1 MKILFPFNDW
11 AGGFQES
18 MKTACEALGH
28 EVYGCPR
35 YKSSTPLR
43 ILNRIVSYFRI
54 GLEKKIKESRIVSYN
69 KFLIENVIRFK
80 PDIFISIIGQGYL
93 PQTIKYI
100 QQELGIKTVSY
111 VADNPC
117 DPNRSKYFA
126 MALRYFDV
134 LLYPDDIW
142 LKILD
147 RLAPGSMKVKFL
159 GGYDPKYFFP
169 ANVKSANEDHLQKLS
184 HDIVFTGGSYDE
196 SAEGAYRAG
205 ILGQLAEDGYKI
217 QIWGDSGWEFRKKF
231 YPGLDG
237 VINKHRLP
245 YEDLRYLLQLSKIY
259 LNMPSPQI
267 FTAFQPRVFEIAAAK
282 GFQIID
288 HSDDLYP
295 IFGDDFVS
303 FRSYADLKKKIDY
316 YLVHPDER
324 IRITEK
330 MYEVVKENYTWKNQL
345 SKVLDTF

>member
-11 AGGFQES
+11 VGGFQES
-18 MKTACEALGH
+18 MKTACEELGH
-28 EVYGCPR
+28 EVYGCTR
-35 YKSSTPLR
+35 YKSSILLR
-43 ILNRIVSYFRI
+43 ILHRISNNIKI
-54 GLEKKIKESRIVSYN
+54 GLENKIKESRIISSN
-69 KFLIENVIRFK
+69 KFLIENIIRFK

-100 QQELGIKTVSY
+100 QQELGVKTISY

-117 DPNRSKYFA
+117 DPNRTKYFA
-126 MALRYFDV
+126 MSLRYFDV

-147 RLAPGSMKVKFL
+147 RLAPKSIKIKFL
-159 GGYDPKYFFP
+159 GGYDPKLFFP
-169 ANVKSANEDHLQKLS
+169 ADIKNANEYHLKKLT
-184 HDIVFTGGSYDE
+184 HDIVFSGGSYYE

-205 ILGQLAEDGYKI
+205 ILGQLAEEGYKI

-231 YPGLDG
+231 YPGLEG
-237 VINKHRLP
+237 VINKYRLQ

-259 LNMPSPQI
+259 INMPSPQI

-295 IFGDDFVS
+295 IFGENFVS
-303 FRSYADLKKKIDY
+303 FRSYADLKEKINY
-316 YLVHPDER
+316 YLVHSNER
-324 IRITEK
+324 IRISEK

-345 SKVLDTF
+345 RKVLDNL